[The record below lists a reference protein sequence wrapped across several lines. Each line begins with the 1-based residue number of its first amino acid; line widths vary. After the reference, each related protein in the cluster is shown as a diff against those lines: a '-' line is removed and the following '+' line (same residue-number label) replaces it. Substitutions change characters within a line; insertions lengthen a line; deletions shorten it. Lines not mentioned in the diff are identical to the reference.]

1 MAKVA
6 AYHTDSPEYPPK
18 HRTVYHD
25 HDDCQDGKQIKM
37 WHRKP
42 GKGSPERK
50 RCDECIRL
58 G

>member
-6 AYHTDSPEYPPK
+6 AYHTDSPEYPPT

-25 HDDCQDGKQIKM
+25 HDDCPDGKQIKT
-37 WHRKP
+37 WHRKA
-42 GKGSPERK
+42 GKGWPERR